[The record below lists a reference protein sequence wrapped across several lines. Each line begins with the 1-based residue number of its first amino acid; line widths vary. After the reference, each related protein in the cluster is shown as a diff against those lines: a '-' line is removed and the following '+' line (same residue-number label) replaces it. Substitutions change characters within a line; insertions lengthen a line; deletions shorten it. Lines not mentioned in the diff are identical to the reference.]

1 MYPIALQV
9 SVMLRLLDNCLMP
22 EDLPPIREDGSDD
35 WVYALPGR
43 KHDKQLF
50 RLAAANAEAEG
61 AYTTHAHNTAHMW
74 PNTVYIAGLYR
85 GCS

>member
-1 MYPIALQV
+1 MLQV

-35 WVYALPGR
+35 WVYSLPGR

-61 AYTTHAHNTAHMW
+61 PHCALPHHKNVCFPHHST
-74 PNTVYIAGLYR
+74 
-85 GCS
+85 